1 MRAVE
6 IGGIVEDEIRKR
18 GFRPIENLT
27 GHQIA
32 QYELHAGMEIPNVRR
47 GGQEVFE
54 EGQVYA
60 IEPFATSGAG
70 SVSEGAYV
78 EIFGFEERQ
87 AVRMREARRMMAL
100 AEQKY
105 RMLPFAERWLRKEF
119 DSRLLFDA
127 ALRELVLSGAFR
139 QYPVL
144 TEVKKGLVSQAE
156 YTVLVEHD
164 GAKVLTK

>member
-1 MRAVE
+1 
-6 IGGIVEDEIRKR
+6 
-18 GFRPIENLT
+18 
-27 GHQIA
+27 
-32 QYELHAGMEIPNVRR
+32 
-47 GGQEVFE
+47 
-54 EGQVYA
+54 
-60 IEPFATSGAG
+60 
-70 SVSEGAYV
+70 
-78 EIFGFEERQ
+78 
-87 AVRMREARRMMAL
+87 MMAL